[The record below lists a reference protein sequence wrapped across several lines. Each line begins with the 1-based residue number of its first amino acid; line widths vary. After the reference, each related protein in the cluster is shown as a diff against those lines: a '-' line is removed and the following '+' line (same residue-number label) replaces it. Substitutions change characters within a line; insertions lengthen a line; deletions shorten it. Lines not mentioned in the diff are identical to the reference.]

1 MHNTALPLQ
10 LTCIMSKFTP
20 IKLFFTIFILLLSL
34 FYLESCRLFRGH
46 KTDKESAFKSK
57 RKVRKSFSMVYDSL
71 TTPEAAPPEKKFWG
85 EQKMSWADSVFKS
98 LSDDEKIGQ
107 LFMVAAYS
115 NRDKK
120 HIAEVDSLIINHK
133 IGGLI
138 FFQGGPARQASQ
150 TNHYQAIAK
159 TPLFMAIDGE
169 WGLNMRL
176 DSTIGYPKQMTLGA
190 IQDNN
195 LIYHMGVNIANECK
209 RVGLHIN
216 FAPDADI
223 NSNGLNPVI
232 GYRAFSESK
241 TDVTLKSIMYM
252 KGMQDNQIMACGKHF
267 PGHGDTDVD
276 SHADMPV
283 IHHSY
288 ERLDSLELYPFRALI
303 NKGLKSMMVAHIEIP
318 SLDTNKHV
326 SASISKNVIKDLLQD
341 SMQFHGLVFT
351 DALNMRGVA
360 KYYKSGELEVKA
372 LKAGNDILLFSE
384 NIPVAITAIKEALKS
399 GELLMKDIDNS
410 CKKILMAKEWAGL
423 NEMHPVKLE
432 NIVADITNPTLEA
445 FNHKL
450 YDAAFTVL
458 QNKEN
463 IMPLKRLDT
472 LQIATLCI
480 GEKDSGPFQKTVQ
493 LYSKADHF
501 NLKTPLQKTIADS
514 VISALKMYNLVL
526 ISLENVT
533 KKSDKN
539 FGITPET
546 IALINTIKECSKV
559 IINLPGNP
567 YALLK
572 FDGIEHMDGIVLTYE
587 RNAYTLQKGA
597 ELIFG
602 GINSPG
608 KLPVSIIGKYQA
620 GDGIEL
626 GNPIRMSYVTP
637 EDIGINSGYLQKAD
651 SIAMQAIAEH
661 ATPGCQILAAKNGK
675 VFYHKAFGNY
685 SYDSIVPVD
694 INTIYDI
701 ASVTKISATLFA
713 AMQLYDL
720 KKYNPEQPLKDVLP
734 ATENTTKGDLII
746 KDILTHQ
753 AGLKPFIPFYEKT
766 VKDGKPDSKIYSK
779 TKVKQ
784 FTIQVADSLYMKRA
798 YRDTLYKQIMLSP
811 VKSPAKYVY
820 SDLGFYLTKMMC
832 EELSGRSIDEYITPL
847 YRKLGAQTTGYL
859 PLAKFP
865 KKRIAPTEN
874 DITFRKQLIQGY
886 VHDPG
891 AAMLGGVAGHA
902 GIFSN
907 ANDLAKIMQL
917 YLNKGNYGGEQY
929 ISSATLA
936 YFSSCIACA
945 DGNRRGLGFDKPEP
959 DKSKEGPT
967 CDSASLS
974 SFGHTGFTGTYA
986 WADPENGLVY
996 IFLSN
1001 RVHPDAENKKLSKF
1015 NTRTNIHQV
1024 FYDVLKLSDHK

>member
-1 MHNTALPLQ
+1 MLLPLI
-10 LTCIMSKFTP
+10 C
-20 IKLFFTIFILLLSL
+20 
-34 FYLESCRLFRGH
+34 LESCRIFSGK
-46 KTDKESAFKSK
+46 KTEKKGTVKS
-57 RKVRKSFSMVYDSL
+57 RKHARKSFNLSYDSL
-71 TTPEAAPPEKKFWG
+71 TTPEAAPPEKQFWG
-85 EQKMSWADSVFKS
+85 QARMSWADSVFSS
-98 LSDDEKIGQ
+98 LTDDEKIGQ

-120 HIAEVDSLIINHK
+120 HIAEVDSLILKYK

-138 FFQGGPARQASQ
+138 FFQGGPGRQASQ
-150 TNHYQAIAK
+150 TNHYQSLAK

-195 LIYHMGVNIANECK
+195 LIYKMGVNIANECK
-209 RVGLHIN
+209 RVGLQIN

-241 TDVTLKSIMYM
+241 TEVTTKSIMYM

-276 SHADMPV
+276 SHADMPK
-283 IHHSY
+283 INHSY

-303 NKGLKSMMVAHIEIP
+303 NKGIKSMMVAHIEIP

-326 SASISKNVIKDLLQD
+326 SASISANVIKGLLQD

-351 DALNMRGVA
+351 DALNMKGVA

-384 NIPVAITAIKEALKS
+384 NIPVAIEAIKEAVQRGDLNMS
-399 GELLMKDIDNS
+399 DIEKS

-423 NEMHPVKLE
+423 NKLKQVKIE
-432 NIVADITNPTLEA
+432 NIVSDIHNPTLEA

-450 YDAAFTVL
+450 FDAAFTVL

-463 IMPLKRLDT
+463 ILPIKRLDT
-472 LQIATLCI
+472 MQIATLCI
-480 GEKDSGPFQKTVQ
+480 GEKDLGPFQNTVE
-493 LYSKADHF
+493 LYTKASHF
-501 NLKTPLQKTIADS
+501 NLKNFNQK
-514 VISALKMYNLVL
+514 SAVDTLIETLKMYNLVL

-539 FGITPET
+539 FGISPET
-546 IALINTIKECSKV
+546 IALINNIKLCSKV
-559 IINLPGNP
+559 VINLPGNP
-567 YALLK
+567 YSLLK
-572 FDGIEHMDGIVLTYE
+572 FDSIETIDGIVLTYE
-587 RNAYTLQKGA
+587 RNAYTLQKAA
-597 ELIFG
+597 ELMFG
-602 GINSPG
+602 GIDSPG
-608 KLPVSIIGKYQA
+608 RLPVSIVGKYKA
-620 GDGIEL
+620 GDGINL
-626 GNPIRMSYVTP
+626 GTPIRMSYVSA
-637 EDIGINSGYLQKAD
+637 EDIGMSSVFLQKVD
-651 SIAMQAIAEH
+651 SIAAQAIAEH
-661 ATPGCQILAAKNGK
+661 ATPGCQILAAKNGQ

-685 SYDSIVPVD
+685 TYDMIKPVD
-694 INTIYDI
+694 LNTIYDI
-701 ASVTKISATLFA
+701 ASISKISATLFA

-720 KKYNPEQPLKDVLP
+720 RKYSPEQPLSDILP
-734 ATENTTKGDLII
+734 IAKNTNKGNLII
-746 KDILTHQ
+746 KDILLHQ
-753 AGLKPFIPFYEKT
+753 AGLKPFIPFYEKNI
-766 VKDGKPDSKIYSK
+766 KDGQLDPKIYNKIK
-779 TKVKQ
+779 TITY
-784 FTIQVADSLYMKRA
+784 TIRVADSIYMKPV
-798 YRDTLYKQIMLSP
+798 YRDTIYKNILLSP
-811 VKSPAKYVY
+811 IKSPAKYVY
-820 SDLGFYLTKMMC
+820 SDLSFYLMKMMC
-832 EELSGRSIDEYITPL
+832 EELSGRSIEAYMSPI
-847 YRKLGAQTTGYL
+847 YRKLGANTMGYL
-859 PLAKFP
+859 PLERFSKD
-865 KKRIAPTEN
+865 RIAPTEN
-874 DITFRKQLIQGY
+874 DVLFRKQLIQGY

-917 YLNKGNYGGEQY
+917 YMNKGNYGQEQY
-929 ISSATLA
+929 VSSSTIN
-936 YFSSCIACA
+936 YFSSCVACA
-945 DGNRRGLGFDKPEP
+945 DGNRRGLGFDKPET
-959 DKSKEGPT
+959 DKTKEGPT
-967 CDSASLS
+967 CAGASLS

-1001 RVHPDAENKKLSKF
+1001 RVNPHAENKKLSKL
-1015 NTRTNIHQV
+1015 NVRTNIHQV
-1024 FYDVLKLSDHK
+1024 FYDAIKLGLKK

>member
-1 MHNTALPLQ
+1 MMLRN
-10 LTCIMSKFTP
+10 KN
-20 IKLFFTIFILLLSL
+20 IKLLSVTVLILLAL
-34 FYLESCRLFRGH
+34 FHLESCRIFSGKKSH
-46 KTDKESAFKSK
+46 KENTGKSK
-57 RKVRKSFSMVYDSL
+57 RVRKSFNLAYDSL
-71 TTPEAAPPEKKFWG
+71 TTPDAAPPEKKFWG
-85 EQKMSWADSVFKS
+85 EGKMSWSDSVFKS
-98 LSDDEKIGQ
+98 MNDDEKIGQ

-120 HIAEVDSLIINHK
+120 HISEIDSLIIKHK

-138 FFQGGPARQASQ
+138 FFQGGPARQAAQS
-150 TNHYQAIAK
+150 NHYQLLSK

-176 DSTIGYPKQMTLGA
+176 DSTIAYPKQMTLGA
-190 IQDNN
+190 IQDNK
-195 LIYHMGVNIANECK
+195 LIYQMGVNIANECK
-209 RVGLHIN
+209 RVGLQIN

-241 TDVTLKSIMYM
+241 TEVTQKSIMYM

-276 SHADMPV
+276 SHADMPK
-283 IHHSY
+283 INHSY

-303 NKGLKSMMVAHIEIP
+303 NKGIKSMMVAHIEIP

-326 SASISKNVIKDLLQD
+326 SASISKNVIKGLLQD

-351 DALNMRGVA
+351 DALNMKGVA

-384 NIPVAITAIKEALKS
+384 NIPLAIVAIKEAINN
-399 GELLMKDIDNS
+399 GELLMKDIENS

-423 NEMHPVKLE
+423 DTLNMVNLAH
-432 NIVADITNPTLEA
+432 IVSDINNPTLEA

-450 YDAAFTVL
+450 FDAAFTVL

-463 IMPLKRLDT
+463 ILPLKRLDT

-480 GEKDSGPFQKTVQ
+480 GEKEMGAFQNTVN
-493 LYSKADHF
+493 LYAQADHF
-501 NLKTPLQKTIADS
+501 NLKNPAQK
-514 VISALKMYNLVL
+514 SAVDTLMESLKMYNLVL

-546 IALINTIKECSKV
+546 IALINNIKSCSKV

-572 FDGIEHMDGIVLTYE
+572 FDGIELIDGIVLTYE

-602 GINSPG
+602 GINSFG
-608 KLPVSIIGKYQA
+608 RLPVSILGKYKA
-620 GDGIEL
+620 GDGITL
-626 GNPIRMSYVTP
+626 GNPIRMRYVSP
-637 EDIGINSGYLQKAD
+637 EDIGLNSNILQKAD
-651 SIAMQAIAEH
+651 SIALQAIADH
-661 ATPGCQILAAKNGK
+661 ATPGCQIFAAKNGQ

-685 SYDSIVPVD
+685 TYEKSEPVG

-701 ASVTKISATLFA
+701 ASITKISATLFA

-720 KKYNPEQPLKDVLP
+720 KKYNPAQALKDVLP
-734 ATENTTKGDLII
+734 ASINTNKGDLII
-746 KDILTHQ
+746 KDILLHQ
-753 AGLKPFIPFYEKT
+753 AGLKPFIPFYEST
-766 VKDGKPDSKIYSK
+766 LEHGKLNAKIYNN
-779 TKVKQ
+779 TKSSGYS
-784 FTIQVADSLYMKRA
+784 IPVADSIFMVKTYT
-798 YRDTLYKQIMLSP
+798 DTIYNKIMQSS
-811 VKSPAKYVY
+811 VKGAAKYVY
-820 SDLGFYLTKMMC
+820 SDLSFYLTKMFC
-832 EELSGRSIDEYITPL
+832 EHLSGRSIDQYMGPI
-847 YRKLGAQTTGYL
+847 YRKIGAHNMGYL
-859 PLAKFP
+859 PLSRFP
-865 KKRIAPTEN
+865 KNSIAPTEN
-874 DITFRKQLIQGY
+874 DKLFRNQIVQGY

-902 GIFSN
+902 GVFST
-907 ANDLAKIMQL
+907 ANDLAKIMSL

-929 ISSATLA
+929 ISSNTIS
-936 YFSSCIACA
+936 YFTSCIACA

-959 DKSKEGPT
+959 NKTKEGPT
-967 CDSASLS
+967 CASASLS

-986 WADPENGLVY
+986 WADPENGLIY

-1001 RVHPDAENKKLSKF
+1001 RVYPDAENKKLAKL

-1024 FYDVLKLSDHK
+1024 FYDALKVSKK

>member
-1 MHNTALPLQ
+1 MHKKDLYIKFILAICIILLPL
-10 LTCIMSKFTP
+10 
-20 IKLFFTIFILLLSL
+20 FF
-34 FYLESCRLFRGH
+34 LESCKIFGGK
-46 KTDKESAFKSK
+46 KTEKKDPLKG
-57 RKVRKSFSMVYDSL
+57 RKHVRKSFSLSYDSL
-71 TTPEAAPPEKKFWG
+71 TTPDAAPPEKKFWG
-85 EQKMSWADSVFKS
+85 EVKMSWADSVFNS
-98 LSDDEKIGQ
+98 LTEDEKIGQ

-120 HIAEVDSLIINHK
+120 HIAEVDSLIVKHK

-138 FFQGGPARQASQ
+138 FFQGGPARQAIQ
-150 TNHYQAIAK
+150 TNHYQSMAK

-176 DSTIGYPKQMTLGA
+176 DSTIAYPKQMTLGA

-195 LIYHMGVNIANECK
+195 LIYKMGVNIANECK

-241 TDVTLKSIMYM
+241 TDVTMKSIMYM
-252 KGMQDNQIMACGKHF
+252 KGMQDHQIMACGKHF

-276 SHADMPV
+276 SHADMPK
-283 IHHSY
+283 INHSY

-303 NKGLKSMMVAHIEIP
+303 NKGIKSMMVAHIEIP

-326 SASISKNVIKDLLQD
+326 SASISSNVIKGLLQD

-351 DALNMRGVA
+351 DALNMKGVA

-384 NIPVAITAIKEALKS
+384 NIPVAINAIKEAIKS
-399 GELLMKDIDNS
+399 GELSMSDIEKS

-423 NEMHPVKLE
+423 DTLKPIKLE
-432 NIVADITNPTLEA
+432 NIVSDINNPTLEA

-463 IMPLKRLDT
+463 ILPINRLDT

-480 GEKDSGPFQKTVQ
+480 GEKDLGAFQNTVQ
-493 LYSKADHF
+493 LYAKADHF
-501 NLKTPLQKTIADS
+501 NIKNPAQKSAVDTLIAS
-514 VISALKMYNLVL
+514 LKMYNLVL

-539 FGITPET
+539 FGISPET
-546 IALINTIKECSKV
+546 ISLINTIKNCSKV
-559 IINLPGNP
+559 VINLPGNP
-567 YALLK
+567 YALLN
-572 FDGIEHMDGIVLTYE
+572 FDGIEFIDGIVLSYE
-587 RNAYTLQKGA
+587 RNSYTLQKAA
-597 ELIFG
+597 ELMFG
-602 GINSPG
+602 GIDSPG
-608 KLPVSIIGKYQA
+608 RLPVSIIGKYKA
-620 GDGIEL
+620 GTGINL
-626 GNPIRMSYVTP
+626 GPPIRMSYVSA
-637 EDIGINSGYLQKAD
+637 EDIGLNSRILQKVD
-651 SIAMQAIAEH
+651 SIALRAIEEH
-661 ATPGCQILAAKNGK
+661 ATPGCQILAAKNGQ

-685 SYDSIVPVD
+685 TYDKTEAVD

-701 ASVTKISATLFA
+701 ASITKISATLFA

-720 KKYNPEQPLKDVLP
+720 RKYNPEQTLKDVLP
-734 ATENTTKGDLII
+734 ITEHCNKGNLII
-746 KDILTHQ
+746 KDILLHQ

-766 VKDGKPDSKIYSK
+766 IKEGKLDSKIFNK
-779 TKVKQ
+779 TK
-784 FTIQVADSLYMKRA
+784 TSGYSITVADSLYMKQS
-798 YRDTLYKQIMLSP
+798 YLDTIYKTVLQSAI
-811 VKSPAKYVY
+811 KSDAKYVY
-820 SDLGFYLTKMMC
+820 SDLSFYLIKMMC
-832 EELSGRSIDEYITPL
+832 EELSGRSIDAYMWPV
-847 YRKLGAQTTGYL
+847 YRKLGAHSMGYL
-859 PLAKFP
+859 PLERFP

-874 DITFRKQLIQGY
+874 DLTFRNQMLRGY

-902 GIFSN
+902 GVFST
-907 ANDLAKIMQL
+907 ANDLAKVMQL
-917 YLNKGNYGGEQY
+917 YLNKGNYGHEQL
-929 ISSATLA
+929 ISSATVN
-936 YFSSCIACA
+936 YFSSCVACA

-959 DKSKEGPT
+959 DKSKDSPT
-967 CDSASLS
+967 CESASLN

-1001 RVHPDAENKKLSKF
+1001 RVHPDAENKKLSKL
-1015 NTRTNIHQV
+1015 NVRTNIHQV
-1024 FYDVLKLSDHK
+1024 FYDAIKMSNIK

>member
-1 MHNTALPLQ
+1 MNKKNKSIKTILAVCLLLLPL
-10 LTCIMSKFTP
+10 LC
-20 IKLFFTIFILLLSL
+20 
-34 FYLESCRLFRGH
+34 LESCRIFGGK
-46 KTDKESAFKSK
+46 KTEKKDTIKS
-57 RKVRKSFSMVYDSL
+57 RKHVRKSFSLSYDSL
-71 TTPEAAPPEKKFWG
+71 TTPDAAPSEKKFWG
-85 EQKMSWADSVFKS
+85 QGKMSWADSVFNS
-98 LSDDEKIGQ
+98 LTEDEKIGQ

-120 HIAEVDSLIINHK
+120 HMAEVDTLIIKHK

-150 TNHYQAIAK
+150 TNHYQYIAK

-176 DSTIGYPKQMTLGA
+176 DSTIAYPKQMTLGA

-195 LIYHMGVNIANECK
+195 LIYKMGVNIANECK

-241 TDVTLKSIMYM
+241 TDVTMKSIMYM

-276 SHADMPV
+276 SHADMPK
-283 IHHSY
+283 INHSF

-303 NKGLKSMMVAHIEIP
+303 NKGIKSMMVAHIEIP

-326 SASISKNVIKDLLQD
+326 SASISSNVIKGLLQD

-351 DALNMRGVA
+351 DALNMKGVA
-360 KYYKSGELEVKA
+360 KYYKSGDLEVKA

-384 NIPVAITAIKEALKS
+384 NIPVAINAIKEAVKN
-399 GELLMKDIDNS
+399 GELNMGDIEKS

-423 NEMHPVKLE
+423 DTIKPVKLE
-432 NIVADITNPTLEA
+432 HIVNDINNPSLEA

-463 IMPLKRLDT
+463 ILPIQRLDT
-472 LQIATLCI
+472 LQIATLCL
-480 GEKDSGPFQKTVQ
+480 GEKDLGAFQNTVQ
-493 LYSKADHF
+493 LYAKADHF
-501 NLKTPLQKTIADS
+501 NLKNVSQKSAVDTLIAS
-514 VISALKMYNLVL
+514 LKMYNLVL

-546 IALINTIKECSKV
+546 IALINAIKTCSKV
-559 IINLPGNP
+559 VINLPGNP
-567 YALLK
+567 YALLN
-572 FDGIEHMDGIVLTYE
+572 FDGIENIDGIVITYE
-587 RNAYTLQKGA
+587 RNAYTLQKAA
-597 ELIFG
+597 ELMFG
-602 GINSPG
+602 GIDSPG
-608 KLPVSIIGKYQA
+608 RLPVSIIGKYKA
-620 GDGIEL
+620 GQGSNL
-626 GNPIRMSYVTP
+626 GKPIRMSYVSA
-637 EDIGINSGYLQKAD
+637 EDIGLNSIFLQKVD
-651 SIAMQAIAEH
+651 SMAAQAIAEH
-661 ATPGCQILAAKNGK
+661 ATPGCQILAAKNGQ

-685 SYDSIVPVD
+685 TYEKNEPVD
-694 INTIYDI
+694 LNTIYDI

-720 KKYNPEQPLKDVLP
+720 RKYNPEQALKDVLP
-734 ATENTTKGDLII
+734 VTENTNKGGLII
-746 KDILTHQ
+746 KDILLHQ

-766 VKDGKPDSKIYSK
+766 IKDGQLDSKIFNRTKTAAYS
-779 TKVKQ
+779 
-784 FTIQVADSLYMKRA
+784 IQVADSMFMKQA
-798 YRDTLYKQIMLSP
+798 YTDTIYKNIWQSTIKSSP
-811 VKSPAKYVY
+811 KYVY
-820 SDLGFYLTKMMC
+820 SDLSFYLVKMMC
-832 EELSGRSIDEYITPL
+832 EELSGRSIDAYMWPV
-847 YRKLGAQTTGYL
+847 YRKLGAHSMGYL
-859 PLAKFP
+859 PLERFS

-874 DITFRKQLIQGY
+874 DITFRHQLIRGY

-902 GIFSN
+902 GVFSS
-907 ANDLAKIMQL
+907 ANDLAKVMQL
-917 YLNKGNYGGEQY
+917 YLNKGNYGNEQF
-929 ISSATLA
+929 ISSATLN
-936 YFSSCIACA
+936 YFSSCVACTE
-945 DGNRRGLGFDKPEP
+945 GNRRGLGFDKPEP
-959 DKSKEGPT
+959 DKSKESPT
-967 CDSASLS
+967 CESASLT

-986 WADPENGLVY
+986 WADPDNGLVY

-1001 RVHPDAENKKLSKF
+1001 RVHPEAENKKLSKL
-1015 NTRTNIHQV
+1015 NVRTNIHQV
-1024 FYDVLKLSDHK
+1024 FYDALKMSIAK

>member
-1 MHNTALPLQ
+1 MRYSIKN
-10 LTCIMSKFTP
+10 
-20 IKLFFTIFILLLSL
+20 IKLLFIVSLLLSSF
-34 FYLESCRLFRGH
+34 FYLESCKVFRGNKH
-46 KTDKESAFKSK
+46 KNEDAFKSR
-57 RKVRKSFSMVYDSL
+57 RKVRKSFSLTYDSL
-71 TTPEAAPPEKKFWG
+71 TTPDAAPPEKKFWG
-85 EQKMSWADSVFKS
+85 EVKMSWADSVFAT
-98 LSDDEKIGQ
+98 LSEDEKIGQ

-120 HIAEVDSLIINHK
+120 HIAEIDSLIIKNK

-138 FFQGGPARQASQ
+138 FFQGGPARQAIQ
-150 TNHYQAIAK
+150 TNHYQSIAK

-176 DSTIGYPKQMTLGA
+176 DSTIAYPKQMTLGA
-190 IQDNN
+190 IQDNH
-195 LIYHMGVNIANECK
+195 LIYEMGVNIAKECK

-241 TDVTLKSIMYM
+241 VDVTMKSIMYM

-276 SHADMPV
+276 SHADMPK
-283 IHHSY
+283 INHSY

-318 SLDTNKHV
+318 SLDTNKNV
-326 SASISKNVIKDLLQD
+326 SASISSNVIKGLLQD

-351 DALNMRGVA
+351 DALNMKGVA

-384 NIPVAITAIKEALKS
+384 NIPVAIAAIKEALKT
-399 GELLMKDIDNS
+399 GELSINDIDKS

-423 NEMHPVKLE
+423 DTLKPVK
-432 NIVADITNPTLEA
+432 ITNLVNEINNPKLEA
-445 FNHKL
+445 FNHQL
-450 YDAAFTVL
+450 YDAAFTLL

-463 IMPLKRLDT
+463 ILPLKKLDT

-480 GEKDSGPFQKTVQ
+480 GEKDMGPFQKTVQ
-493 LYSKADHF
+493 LYTNASHF
-501 NLKTPLQKTIADS
+501 NLKNPAQKSTVDS
-514 VISALKMYNLVL
+514 LIESLKMFNIVLV
-526 ISLENVT
+526 SLENIT
-533 KKSDKN
+533 KKADKN

-546 IALINTIKECSKV
+546 IALINKIKECSKV

-567 YALLK
+567 YSLLK
-572 FDGIEHMDGIVLTYE
+572 FDKIENIDGIVLTYE
-587 RNAYTLQKGA
+587 RNAYTLQKAA

-602 GINSPG
+602 GIDSPG
-608 KLPVSIIGKYQA
+608 RLPVSVIGKYKA
-620 GDGIEL
+620 GDGMNL
-626 GNPIRMSYVTP
+626 GTPIRMSYVTP
-637 EDIGINSGYLQKAD
+637 EDIGINIAILQKVD
-651 SIAMQAIAEH
+651 SIANAAISEK
-661 ATPGCQILAAKNGK
+661 ATPGCQILAAKDGK
-675 VFYHKAFGNY
+675 VFYHKAFGKY
-685 SYDSIVPVD
+685 SYDVSESVE

-720 KKYNPEQPLKDVLP
+720 RKYNPEQTLKDVLP
-734 ATENTTKGDLII
+734 ASINTNKADLVI

-766 VKDGKPDSKIYSK
+766 IFDGKLSPKIYSKVKSKIYS
-779 TKVKQ
+779 
-784 FTIQVADSLYMKRA
+784 IQIADSLFIDASYTDSIYAQVWHSTIK
-798 YRDTLYKQIMLSP
+798 
-811 VKSPAKYVY
+811 PAGKYVY
-820 SDLGFYLTKMMC
+820 SDLSFYLTKMMC
-832 EELSGRSIDEYITPL
+832 EHLSGRSIDQYLWPV
-847 YRKLGAQTTGYL
+847 YRKLGAHTMGYL
-859 PLAKFP
+859 PLERFP
-865 KKRIAPTEN
+865 KKIIAPTEN
-874 DITFRKQLIQGY
+874 DKTFRKQIIQGY

-917 YLNKGNYGGEQY
+917 YLNKGNYGGEQF
-929 ISSATLA
+929 ITQSTLN
-936 YFSSCIACA
+936 YFTSCIACPE
-945 DGNRRGLGFDKPEP
+945 GNRRGLGFDKPEP

-967 CDSASLS
+967 CESASLK

-1001 RVHPDAENKKLSKF
+1001 RVNPDAENKKLSKL

-1024 FYDVLKLSDHK
+1024 FYDAIKTSIHK

>member
-1 MHNTALPLQ
+1 MRIKHKNIKLIFSAWLLLLPLF
-10 LTCIMSKFTP
+10 C
-20 IKLFFTIFILLLSL
+20 
-34 FYLESCRLFRGH
+34 LESCRIFRE
-46 KTDKESAFKSK
+46 KKNKKEGKVKST
-57 RKVRKSFSMVYDSL
+57 RKVRKSFSMTYDSL
-71 TTPEAAPPEKKFWG
+71 TTPEAAPPEKQFWG
-85 EQKMSWADSVFKS
+85 KSKMSWADSVFNS
-98 LSDDEKIGQ
+98 MSEDEKIGQ

-120 HIAEVDSLIINHK
+120 HIAEVDTLIVKHK

-138 FFQGGPARQASQ
+138 FFQGGPVRQAQQ
-150 TNHYQAIAK
+150 TNHYQSLAK

-190 IQDNN
+190 IQDND
-195 LIYHMGVNIANECK
+195 LIYKMGVNIANECK
-209 RVGLHIN
+209 KVGLHIN

-241 TDVTLKSIMYM
+241 TEVTMKSIMYM
-252 KGMQDNQIMACGKHF
+252 KGMQDHQIMACGKHF

-276 SHADMPV
+276 SHADMPK
-283 IHHSY
+283 INHSY

-303 NKGLKSMMVAHIEIP
+303 NKGVKSMMVAHIEIP

-326 SASISKNVIKDLLQD
+326 SASISPNVIKGLLQD

-351 DALNMRGVA
+351 DALNMKGVA

-384 NIPVAITAIKEALKS
+384 NIPVAISAIKEAVLR
-399 GELLMKDIDNS
+399 GELTMSDIDKS

-423 NEMHPVKLE
+423 SEMKPVQLE
-432 NIVADITNPTLEA
+432 NIANDINNPTLEA

-450 YDAAFTVL
+450 FDAAFTLL

-463 IMPLKRLDT
+463 ILPIKRLDT

-480 GEKDSGPFQKTVQ
+480 GEKDLGPFQNTVQ
-493 LYSKADHF
+493 LYTKANHF
-501 NLKTPLQKTIADS
+501 NIKNLSRKAAVDTLIES
-514 VISALKMYNLVL
+514 LKMYNLVL
-526 ISLENVT
+526 VSLENVT

-546 IALINTIKECSKV
+546 IELINSIKMCSKV

-572 FDGIEHMDGIVLTYE
+572 FDGIESIDGIVLSYE
-587 RNAYTLQKGA
+587 RNAYTLQKAA
-597 ELIFG
+597 ELMFG
-602 GINSPG
+602 GIDSPG
-608 KLPVSIIGKYQA
+608 RLPVSIIGKYKA
-620 GDGIEL
+620 GDGISL
-626 GNPIRMSYVTP
+626 GKPIRMSYVSA
-637 EDIGINSGYLQKAD
+637 EDIGMSSTFLQKVD

-661 ATPGCQILAAKNGK
+661 ATPGCQILAAKNGQ

-685 SYDSIVPVD
+685 TYEKKEPVTL
-694 INTIYDI
+694 NTIYDI

-713 AMQLYDL
+713 AMQLFDL
-720 KKYNPEQPLKDVLP
+720 RKYNPEQALKDVLP
-734 ATENTTKGDLII
+734 ITENTNKGSLII
-746 KDILTHQ
+746 KDILLHQ

-766 VKDGKPDSKIYSK
+766 IKDGKPDVNIYSK
-779 TKVKQ
+779 VKSAAY
-784 FTIQVADSLYMKRA
+784 TIPVADSMFMKQV
-798 YRDTLYKQIMLSP
+798 YRDTIYKNILRSP
-811 VKSPAKYVY
+811 VKSSAKYVY
-820 SDLGFYLTKMMC
+820 SDLSFYLLKMMC
-832 EELSGRSIDEYITPL
+832 EELSGRSIDTYMKPI
-847 YRKLGAQTTGYL
+847 YRKLGAQQMGYL
-859 PLAKFP
+859 PLERFSQKM
-865 KKRIAPTEN
+865 IAPTEN
-874 DITFRKQLIQGY
+874 DMLFRNQLIQGF

-902 GIFSN
+902 GVFSN
-907 ANDLAKIMQL
+907 SNDLAKIMQL
-917 YLNKGNYGGEQY
+917 YLNKGNYGDEQY
-929 ISSATLA
+929 ITSATLN
-936 YFSSCIACA
+936 YFSSCVACNE
-945 DGNRRGLGFDKPEP
+945 GNRRGLGFDKPEA
-959 DKSKEGPT
+959 DATKEGPT
-967 CDSASLS
+967 CAGASLS

-1001 RVHPDAENKKLSKF
+1001 RVNPDAENKKLSKL
-1015 NTRTNIHQV
+1015 NIRTQIHQV
-1024 FYDVLKLSDHK
+1024 FYDAIKLNNSK

>member
-1 MHNTALPLQ
+1 MNKKNKSITKILAVCLLLLPL
-10 LTCIMSKFTP
+10 I
-20 IKLFFTIFILLLSL
+20 
-34 FYLESCRLFRGH
+34 YLESCRIFSGK
-46 KTDKESAFKSK
+46 KTEKKDIVKS
-57 RKVRKSFSMVYDSL
+57 RKHVRKSFSLSYDSL
-71 TTPEAAPPEKKFWG
+71 TTPDAAPSEKKFWG
-85 EQKMSWADSVFKS
+85 QVKMSWADSVFNT
-98 LSDDEKIGQ
+98 LSEDEKIGQ

-120 HIAEVDSLIINHK
+120 HIAEVDTLIIKHK

-150 TNHYQAIAK
+150 TNHYQSIAK

-195 LIYHMGVNIANECK
+195 LIYKMGVNIANECK

-241 TDVTLKSIMYM
+241 TDVTMKSIMYM

-276 SHADMPV
+276 SHADMPK
-283 IHHSY
+283 INHSF

-303 NKGLKSMMVAHIEIP
+303 NKGIKSMMVAHIEIP

-326 SASISKNVIKDLLQD
+326 SASISSNVIKGLLQD

-351 DALNMRGVA
+351 DALNMKGVA

-384 NIPVAITAIKEALKS
+384 NIPVAISAIKEAVKN
-399 GELLMKDIDNS
+399 GELNMADIEKS

-423 NEMHPVKLE
+423 DTIKPVKLE
-432 NIVADITNPTLEA
+432 HIVNDINNPSLEA

-463 IMPLKRLDT
+463 ILPIQRLDT
-472 LQIATLCI
+472 LQIATLCL
-480 GEKDSGPFQKTVQ
+480 GEKELGAFQNTVQ
-493 LYSKADHF
+493 LYAKADHF
-501 NLKTPLQKTIADS
+501 NLKNVSQKSAVDTLIAS
-514 VISALKMYNLVL
+514 LKMYNLVL
-526 ISLENVT
+526 VSLENVT

-546 IALINTIKECSKV
+546 IALINAIKTCSKV
-559 IINLPGNP
+559 VINLPGNP
-567 YALLK
+567 YALLN
-572 FDGIEHMDGIVLTYE
+572 FDGIETIDGIVLTYE
-587 RNAYTLQKGA
+587 RNAYTLQKAA
-597 ELIFG
+597 ELMFG
-602 GINSPG
+602 GIDSPG
-608 KLPVSIIGKYQA
+608 RLPVSIIGKYKA
-620 GDGIEL
+620 GEGLNL
-626 GNPIRMSYVTP
+626 GKPIRMSYVSA
-637 EDIGINSGYLQKAD
+637 EDIGLNSVFLQKVD
-651 SIAMQAIAEH
+651 SIAAQAIAEH
-661 ATPGCQILAAKNGK
+661 ATPGCQILAAKNGQ

-685 SYDSIVPVD
+685 TYEKNEPVD
-694 INTIYDI
+694 LNTIYDI

-720 KKYNPEQPLKDVLP
+720 RKYNPEQALKDVLP
-734 ATENTTKGDLII
+734 ITENTNKGSLII
-746 KDILTHQ
+746 KDILLHQ

-766 VKDGKPDSKIYSK
+766 IKDGQLDSKIFNRTKTAAYS
-779 TKVKQ
+779 
-784 FTIQVADSLYMKRA
+784 IQVADSMFMKQA
-798 YRDTLYKQIMLSP
+798 YTDTIYKNIWQSTIKSSP
-811 VKSPAKYVY
+811 KYVY
-820 SDLGFYLTKMMC
+820 SDLSFYLVKMMC
-832 EELSGRSIDEYITPL
+832 EELSGRSIDAYMWPV
-847 YRKLGAQTTGYL
+847 YRKLGAHSMGYL
-859 PLAKFP
+859 PLERFSI
-865 KKRIAPTEN
+865 KRIAPTEN
-874 DITFRKQLIQGY
+874 DITFRHQLIRGY

-902 GIFSN
+902 GVFSS
-907 ANDLAKIMQL
+907 ANDLAKVMQL
-917 YLNKGNYGGEQY
+917 YLNKGNYGNEQF
-929 ISSATLA
+929 ISSATLN
-936 YFSSCIACA
+936 YFSSCVACTE
-945 DGNRRGLGFDKPEP
+945 GNRRGLGFDKPEP
-959 DKSKEGPT
+959 DKSKESPT
-967 CDSASLS
+967 CESASLT

-986 WADPENGLVY
+986 WADPDNGLVY

-1001 RVHPDAENKKLSKF
+1001 RVHPEAENKKLSKL
-1015 NTRTNIHQV
+1015 NVRTNIHQV
-1024 FYDVLKLSDHK
+1024 FYDALKMSIAK

>member
-1 MHNTALPLQ
+1 MIPFTKKYQIIVVVVAL
-10 LTCIMSKFTP
+10 
-20 IKLFFTIFILLLSL
+20 IFSL
-34 FYLESCRLFRGH
+34 FYLESCRIFRG
-46 KTDKESAFKSK
+46 KKQDEKEFTSK
-57 RKVRKSFSMVYDSL
+57 RKVRKSFSIAYDSL

-85 EQKMSWADSVFKS
+85 DAKMSWADSVFKS

-120 HIAEVDSLIINHK
+120 HISEVDSLILNNK

-138 FFQGGPARQASQ
+138 FFQGGPARQAIQ
-150 TNHYQAIAK
+150 TNHYQSLAK

-176 DSTIGYPKQMTLGA
+176 DSTIAYPKQMTLGA

-195 LIYHMGVNIANECK
+195 LIYQMGVNIANECK

-241 TDVTLKSIMYM
+241 TDVTMKSIMYM
-252 KGMQDNQIMACGKHF
+252 KGMQDHQIMACGKHF

-276 SHADMPV
+276 SHADMPK
-283 IHHSY
+283 INHSY
-288 ERLDSLELYPFRALI
+288 ERLDSMELYPFRALI

-326 SASISKNVIKDLLQD
+326 SASISSNVIKGLLQD

-351 DALNMRGVA
+351 DALNMKGVA

-372 LKAGNDILLFSE
+372 LQAGNDILLFSE
-384 NIPVAITAIKEALKS
+384 NIPVAITAIKEAIKNEVLS
-399 GELLMKDIDNS
+399 MKDIEKS
-410 CKKILMAKEWAGL
+410 CKKILMAKAWAGL
-423 NEMHPVKLE
+423 DKLKPIAIE
-432 NIVADITNPTLEA
+432 KIASDINNPSLEA
-445 FNHKL
+445 FNHQL
-450 YDAAFTVL
+450 YDAAITLL
-458 QNKEN
+458 QNKN
-463 IMPLKRLDT
+463 DIVPLKSLDT

-480 GEKDSGPFQKTVQ
+480 GEKELSSFQKTVS
-493 LYSKADHF
+493 LYAKADHF
-501 NLKTPLQKTIADS
+501 NIKNPSSKTAVDTIIES
-514 VISALKMYNLVL
+514 LKMYNMVLV
-526 ISLENVT
+526 SLENVT

-546 IALINTIKECSKV
+546 IALINTIQSCSKV
-559 IINLPGNP
+559 VVNLPGNP
-567 YALLK
+567 YSLMK
-572 FDGIEHMDGIVLTYE
+572 FDSIKNIDGIVITYE

-608 KLPVSIIGKYQA
+608 KLPVSIVGKYKAGEGLSIGK
-620 GDGIEL
+620 
-626 GNPIRMSYVTP
+626 PIRMSYVSP
-637 EDIGINSGYLQKAD
+637 EDIGINSNYLLKAD
-651 SIAMQAIAEH
+651 SIALAAIAEK

-685 SYDSIVPVD
+685 TYESSEMVD

-720 KKYNPEQPLKDVLP
+720 RKYNPEQALKDVLP
-734 ATENTTKGDLII
+734 ISQNNNKGDLII
-746 KDILTHQ
+746 KDILLHQ

-766 VKDGKPDSKIYSK
+766 VKEGKLDPKIYSK
-779 TKVKQ
+779 KENKI
-784 FTIQVADSLYMKRA
+784 FNIQVADSMFMKQA
-798 YRDTLYKQIMLSP
+798 YRDTMYHQIFQSTL
-811 VKSPAKYVY
+811 KANAKYVY
-820 SDLGFYLTKMMC
+820 SDLGFYLTQLMC
-832 EELSGRSIDEYITPL
+832 EHLSGRSINNYMKPI
-847 YRKLGAQTTGYL
+847 YNKLGASNMGYL
-859 PLAKFP
+859 PLQRFP

-874 DITFRKQLIQGY
+874 DIIFRKQIVQGY

-891 AAMLGGVAGHA
+891 AAMLGGIAGHA

-907 ANDLAKIMQL
+907 ANDLAKLMQL

-929 ISSATLA
+929 ITSATLN

-945 DGNRRGLGFDKPEP
+945 EGNRRGLGFDKPEP
-959 DKSKEGPT
+959 DTNKEGPT
-967 CDSASLS
+967 CASASLS
-974 SFGHTGFTGTYA
+974 SFGHTGFTGTYV
-986 WADPENGLVY
+986 WADPDNELVY

-1001 RVHPDAENKKLSKF
+1001 RVYPDAENKKLSKL

-1024 FYDVLKLSDHK
+1024 FYDAINASKKQ

>member
-1 MHNTALPLQ
+1 MK
-10 LTCIMSKFTP
+10 SKLNH
-20 IKLFFTIFILLLSL
+20 IKLYLVAGLLLFSL
-34 FYLESCRLFRGH
+34 FYLESCRVFRG
-46 KTDKESAFKSK
+46 KKADKHDEVKSR
-57 RKVRKSFSMVYDSL
+57 RKVRKSFSMTYDSL
-71 TTPEAAPPEKKFWG
+71 TTPDAAPPEKKFWG
-85 EQKMSWADSVFKS
+85 EVKMSWADSVFKS
-98 LSDDEKIGQ
+98 LNDDEKIGQ

-120 HIAEVDSLIINHK
+120 HIAEIDSLIIKHK

-138 FFQGGPARQASQ
+138 FFQGGPVREAQQ
-150 TNHYQAIAK
+150 TNHYQLLAK

-176 DSTIGYPKQMTLGA
+176 DSTIAYPKQMTLGA
-190 IQDNN
+190 IQNN
-195 LIYHMGVNIANECK
+195 QLIYEMGRRIANECK
-209 RVGLHIN
+209 RIGLHIN

-241 TDVTLKSIMYM
+241 TEVTMKSIMYM

-276 SHADMPV
+276 SHSDMPK
-283 IHHSY
+283 INHSY

-326 SASISKNVIKDLLQD
+326 SASISPNVIKGLLQD

-351 DALNMRGVA
+351 DALNMKGVA

-384 NIPVAITAIKEALKS
+384 NIPVAIAAIKEAIKS
-399 GELLMKDIDNS
+399 GELLMQDIEKS
-410 CKKILMAKEWAGL
+410 CKKVLMAKEWAGL
-423 NEMHPVKLE
+423 DTLKPVKIE
-432 NIVADITNPTLEA
+432 NIINDINNPELEA

-450 YDAAFTVL
+450 YDEAFTVL

-463 IMPLKRLDT
+463 ILPLKRLDT

-480 GEKDSGPFQKTVQ
+480 GEKDLGAFQKTVQ
-493 LYSKADHF
+493 LYTQVSHF
-501 NLKTPLQKTIADS
+501 NLKNPTQKLAVDTI
-514 VISALKMYNLVL
+514 IEALKMYNLVL

-539 FGITPET
+539 FGITLET
-546 IALINTIKECSKV
+546 INLINAIKKCSKV
-559 IINLPGNP
+559 VINLPGNP
-567 YALLK
+567 YAFIK
-572 FDGIEHMDGIVLTYE
+572 FDEIENIDGIVLTYE
-587 RNAYTLQKGA
+587 RNAYTLQKAA

-602 GINSPG
+602 GIDSPG
-608 KLPVSIIGKYQA
+608 RLPVSIVGKYKA
-620 GDGIEL
+620 GDGMNL
-626 GNPIRMSYVTP
+626 GSPIRMSYVSP
-637 EDIGINSGYLQKAD
+637 EDIGLNSSYLQKVD
-651 SIAMQAIAEH
+651 SLAMRAIAEK

-685 SYDSIVPVD
+685 IYEKTEPVD

-720 KKYNPEQPLKDVLP
+720 RKYNPEQALKDVLP
-734 ATENTTKGDLII
+734 LVQNTNKADLII
-746 KDILTHQ
+746 KDILLHQ

-766 VKDGKPDSKIYSK
+766 IKDGKLDATIYNK
-779 TKVKQ
+779 TKNKT
-784 FTIQVADSLYMKRA
+784 FSIAVADSLFLKQS
-798 YRDTLYKQIMLSP
+798 YRDSIYKQMILSA
-811 VKSPAKYVY
+811 VKTDAKYVY
-820 SDLGFYLTKMMC
+820 SDLSFYLTKMMC
-832 EELSGRSIDEYITPL
+832 ENLSGRSIDAYMAPI
-847 YRKLGAQTTGYL
+847 YRKIGAYSTGYL
-859 PLAKFP
+859 PLQRFS
-865 KKRIAPTEN
+865 KKIIAPTEN
-874 DITFRKQLIQGY
+874 DKTFRKQLIQGY

-902 GIFSN
+902 GVFSN
-907 ANDLAKIMQL
+907 ANDLAKIMQV
-917 YLNKGNYGGEQY
+917 YINKGTYGAEQY
-929 ISSATLA
+929 ITSNTLA
-936 YFSSCIACA
+936 YFSSCLACA
-945 DGNRRGLGFDKPEP
+945 EGNRRGLGFDKPEP

-967 CDSASLS
+967 CLGASLS

-1001 RVHPDAENKKLSKF
+1001 RVYPDADNKKLSKL
-1015 NTRTNIHQV
+1015 NTRTNIHQI
-1024 FYDVLKLSDHK
+1024 FYDAIKMAAAN

>member
-1 MHNTALPLQ
+1 MRKNNKHINILFAAWIMLLPLF
-10 LTCIMSKFTP
+10 CF
-20 IKLFFTIFILLLSL
+20 
-34 FYLESCRLFRGH
+34 ESCKVLKG
-46 KTDKESAFKSK
+46 KKKEKVNGIKS
-57 RKVRKSFSMVYDSL
+57 RKHARKSFNLSYDSL
-71 TTPEAAPPEKKFWG
+71 TTPEAAPPEKQFWG
-85 EQKMSWADSVFKS
+85 QAKMSWADSVFSS
-98 LSDDEKIGQ
+98 LTDDEKIGQ

-120 HIAEVDSLIINHK
+120 HIAEVDSLILKYK

-150 TNHYQAIAK
+150 TNHYQLLAK

-190 IQDNN
+190 IKDNN
-195 LIYHMGVNIANECK
+195 LIYKMGVNIANECK

-241 TDVTLKSIMYM
+241 TEVTTKSIMYM
-252 KGMQDNQIMACGKHF
+252 KGMQDHQIMACGKHF

-276 SHADMPV
+276 SHADMPK
-283 IHHSY
+283 INHSY

-303 NKGLKSMMVAHIEIP
+303 NKGIKSMMVAHIEIP

-326 SASISKNVIKDLLQD
+326 SASISANVIKGLLQD

-351 DALNMRGVA
+351 DALNMKGVA

-384 NIPVAITAIKEALKS
+384 NIPVAIEAIKEAVQRGDLNMS
-399 GELLMKDIDNS
+399 DIDKS

-423 NEMHPVKLE
+423 NKLKPVKIE
-432 NIVADITNPTLEA
+432 NIVSDINNPTLES

-450 YDAAFTVL
+450 FDAAFTVL

-463 IMPLKRLDT
+463 ILPIKRLDT

-480 GEKDSGPFQKTVQ
+480 GEKDLGPFQNTVE
-493 LYSKADHF
+493 LYTKASHF
-501 NLKTPLQKTIADS
+501 NLKNINQK
-514 VISALKMYNLVL
+514 SAVDTLIESLKMYNLVL

-539 FGITPET
+539 FGISPET
-546 IALINTIKECSKV
+546 IALINNIKLCSKV
-559 IINLPGNP
+559 VINLPGNP
-567 YALLK
+567 YSLLK
-572 FDGIEHMDGIVLTYE
+572 FDGAETIDGIVLTYE
-587 RNAYTLQKGA
+587 RNAYTLQKAA
-597 ELIFG
+597 ELMFG
-602 GINSPG
+602 GIDSPG
-608 KLPVSIIGKYQA
+608 RLPVSIVGKYKA
-620 GDGIEL
+620 GDGINL
-626 GNPIRMSYVTP
+626 GTPIRMSYVSA
-637 EDIGINSGYLQKAD
+637 EDIGMSSVFLQKVD
-651 SIAMQAIAEH
+651 SIAAQAIAEH
-661 ATPGCQILAAKNGK
+661 ATPGCQILAAKNGQ

-685 SYDSIVPVD
+685 TYDMNKPVD
-694 INTIYDI
+694 LNTIYDI
-701 ASVTKISATLFA
+701 ASISKISATLFA

-720 KKYNPEQPLKDVLP
+720 RKYSPEQPLSDILP
-734 ATENTTKGDLII
+734 ITRNTNKGNLII
-746 KDILTHQ
+746 KDILLHQ
-753 AGLKPFIPFYEKT
+753 AGLKPFIPFYEKNI
-766 VKDGKPDSKIYSK
+766 KDGQLDQKIYSK
-779 TKVKQ
+779 IK
-784 FTIQVADSLYMKRA
+784 TITYTIPVADSIYMKPV
-798 YRDTLYKQIMLSP
+798 YKDTIYKNILLSP
-811 VKSPAKYVY
+811 IKSPAKYVY
-820 SDLGFYLTKMMC
+820 SDLSFYLMKMVC
-832 EELSGRSIDEYITPL
+832 EELSGRSIESYMSPI
-847 YRKLGAQTTGYL
+847 YRKLGANTMGYL
-859 PLAKFP
+859 PLERFSKD
-865 KKRIAPTEN
+865 RIAPTEN
-874 DITFRKQLIQGY
+874 DVLFRKQLIQGY

-907 ANDLAKIMQL
+907 ANDLAKVMQL
-917 YLNKGNYGGEQY
+917 YMNKGNYGQEQY
-929 ISSATLA
+929 ISSSTIN
-936 YFSSCIACA
+936 YFSSCPACA

-959 DKSKEGPT
+959 DKTKEGPT
-967 CDSASLS
+967 CAGASLS

-1001 RVHPDAENKKLSKF
+1001 RVNPDAENKKLSKL
-1015 NTRTNIHQV
+1015 NVRTNIHQV
-1024 FYDVLKLSDHK
+1024 FYDAIKLGLKK

>member
-1 MHNTALPLQ
+1 MRIKHKNIKLIFSAWLLLLPLF
-10 LTCIMSKFTP
+10 C
-20 IKLFFTIFILLLSL
+20 
-34 FYLESCRLFRGH
+34 LESCRIFRE
-46 KTDKESAFKSK
+46 KKNKKEGNVKST
-57 RKVRKSFSMVYDSL
+57 RKVRKSFSMTYDSL
-71 TTPEAAPPEKKFWG
+71 TTPEAAPPEKQFWG
-85 EQKMSWADSVFKS
+85 KSKMSWADSVFNS
-98 LSDDEKIGQ
+98 MSEDEKIGQ

-120 HIAEVDSLIINHK
+120 HIAEVDTLIVKHK

-138 FFQGGPARQASQ
+138 FFQGGPVRQAQQ
-150 TNHYQAIAK
+150 TNHYQSLAK

-190 IQDNN
+190 IQDND
-195 LIYHMGVNIANECK
+195 LIYKMGVNIANECK

-241 TDVTLKSIMYM
+241 TEVTMKSIMYM
-252 KGMQDNQIMACGKHF
+252 KGMQDHQIMACGKHF

-276 SHADMPV
+276 SHADMPK
-283 IHHSY
+283 INHSY

-303 NKGLKSMMVAHIEIP
+303 NKGVKSMMVAHIEIP

-326 SASISKNVIKDLLQD
+326 SASISPNVIKGLLQD

-351 DALNMRGVA
+351 DALNMKGVA

-384 NIPVAITAIKEALKS
+384 NIPVAISAIKEAVLR
-399 GELLMKDIDNS
+399 GELTMSDIDKS

-423 NEMHPVKLE
+423 SEMKPVQLE
-432 NIVADITNPTLEA
+432 NIANDINNPTLEA

-450 YDAAFTVL
+450 FDAAFTLL

-463 IMPLKRLDT
+463 ILPIKRLDT

-480 GEKDSGPFQKTVQ
+480 GEKDLGPFQNTVQ
-493 LYSKADHF
+493 LYTKANHF
-501 NLKTPLQKTIADS
+501 NIKNLSRKAAVDTLIES
-514 VISALKMYNLVL
+514 LKMYNLVL
-526 ISLENVT
+526 VSLENVT

-546 IALINTIKECSKV
+546 IELINSIKMCSKV

-572 FDGIEHMDGIVLTYE
+572 FDGIESIDGIVLSYE
-587 RNAYTLQKGA
+587 RNAYTLQKAA
-597 ELIFG
+597 ELMFG
-602 GINSPG
+602 GIDSPG
-608 KLPVSIIGKYQA
+608 RLPVSIIGKYKA
-620 GDGIEL
+620 GDGISL
-626 GNPIRMSYVTP
+626 GKPIRMSYVSA
-637 EDIGINSGYLQKAD
+637 EDIGMSSTFLQKVD

-661 ATPGCQILAAKNGK
+661 ATPGCQILAAKNGQ

-685 SYDSIVPVD
+685 TYEKKEPVTL
-694 INTIYDI
+694 NTIYDI

-713 AMQLYDL
+713 AMQLFDL
-720 KKYNPEQPLKDVLP
+720 RKYNPEQALKDVLP
-734 ATENTTKGDLII
+734 ITENTNKGSLII
-746 KDILTHQ
+746 KDILLHQ

-766 VKDGKPDSKIYSK
+766 IKDGKPDVNIYSK
-779 TKVKQ
+779 VKSAAY
-784 FTIQVADSLYMKRA
+784 TIHVADSMFMKQV
-798 YRDTLYKQIMLSP
+798 YRDTIYKNILRSP
-811 VKSPAKYVY
+811 VKSSAKYVY
-820 SDLGFYLTKMMC
+820 SDLSFYLLKMMC
-832 EELSGRSIDEYITPL
+832 EELSGRSIDTYMKPI
-847 YRKLGAQTTGYL
+847 YRKLGAQQMGYL
-859 PLAKFP
+859 PLERFSQKM
-865 KKRIAPTEN
+865 IAPTEN
-874 DITFRKQLIQGY
+874 DMLFRNQLIQGF

-902 GIFSN
+902 GVFSN
-907 ANDLAKIMQL
+907 SNDLAKIMQL
-917 YLNKGNYGGEQY
+917 YLNKGNYGDEQY
-929 ISSATLA
+929 ITSATLN
-936 YFSSCIACA
+936 YFSSCVACNE
-945 DGNRRGLGFDKPEP
+945 GNRRGLGFDKPEA
-959 DKSKEGPT
+959 DATKEGPT
-967 CDSASLS
+967 CAGASLS

-1001 RVHPDAENKKLSKF
+1001 RVNPDAENKKLSKL
-1015 NTRTNIHQV
+1015 NIRTQIHQV
-1024 FYDVLKLSDHK
+1024 FYDAIKLNNSK

>member
-1 MHNTALPLQ
+1 MKINY
-10 LTCIMSKFTP
+10 SG
-20 IKLFFTIFILLLSL
+20 IKIFFVASVLLSVL
-34 FYLESCRLFRGH
+34 FYFESCNIIRG
-46 KTDKESAFKSK
+46 KKNKQVESSK
-57 RKVRKSFSMVYDSL
+57 RIRRTFSTTYDSL
-71 TTPEAAPPEKKFWG
+71 TTPDAAPTEKKFWG
-85 EQKMSWADSVFKS
+85 ATKTTWADSVFKS

-120 HIAEVDSLIINHK
+120 HIAEVDSLILKYN

-138 FFQGGPARQASQ
+138 FFQGGPARQAAQS
-150 TNHYQAIAK
+150 NHYQSLAK

-176 DSTIGYPKQMTLGA
+176 DSTVAYPKQMTLGA
-190 IQDNN
+190 IQDNQ
-195 LIYHMGVNIANECK
+195 LIYEMGVRIANECK
-209 RVGLHIN
+209 RVGLQIN

-241 TDVTLKSIMYM
+241 VDVTMKSIMYM
-252 KGMQDNQIMACGKHF
+252 KGMQDNLVMACGKHF

-276 SHADMPV
+276 SHADMPK
-283 IHHSY
+283 INHSY

-326 SASISKNVIKDLLQD
+326 SASISSHVIKGLLQD

-351 DALNMRGVA
+351 DALNMKGVA
-360 KYYKSGELEVKA
+360 KYYQSGELEVKA
-372 LKAGNDILLFSE
+372 LKAGNDVLLFSE
-384 NIPVAITAIKEALKS
+384 NIPVAIAAIKEAVKN
-399 GELLMKDIDNS
+399 GELSMADIDKS

-423 NEMHPVKLE
+423 DTLKPVKLE
-432 NIVADITNPTLEA
+432 NIVKDINNPDLEA

-463 IMPLKRLDT
+463 ILPLKRLDT

-480 GEKDSGPFQKTVQ
+480 GEKEMGAFQKTVD
-493 LYSKADHF
+493 LYASASHF
-501 NLKTPLQKTIADS
+501 NLKNPAQKSAADTI
-514 VISALKMYNLVL
+514 IEALKMYNLVL
-526 ISLENVT
+526 VSLENVT

-539 FGITPET
+539 FGISPET
-546 IALINTIKECSKV
+546 IALINRIKSCSKV
-559 IINLPGNP
+559 VINLPGNP
-567 YALLK
+567 YSLLK
-572 FDGIEHMDGIVLTYE
+572 FDEIENIDGIVLTYE
-587 RNAYTLQKGA
+587 RNAYTLQKAA

-602 GINSPG
+602 GIDSPG
-608 KLPVSIIGKYQA
+608 RLPVSIVGKYKA
-620 GDGIEL
+620 GAGLNL
-626 GNPIRMSYVTP
+626 GTPIRMSYVTP
-637 EDIGINSGYLQKAD
+637 EDIGLNSNFLQRAD
-651 SIAMQAIAEH
+651 SIAIAAIAAQ

-685 SYDSIVPVD
+685 TYDKPEPVSL
-694 INTIYDI
+694 NTIYDI

-720 KKYNPEQPLKDVLP
+720 RKYNPEQSLKDVLP
-734 ATENTTKGDLII
+734 GSVGTNKGDIII
-746 KDILTHQ
+746 KDLLLHQ

-766 VKDGKPDSKIYSK
+766 LKEGQPDTKIYSK
-779 TKVKQ
+779 TLSSI
-784 FTIQVADSLYMKRA
+784 FAIQVADSMYMKVS
-798 YRDTLYKQIMLSP
+798 YRDSIYKQIMLSP

-820 SDLGFYLTKMMC
+820 SDLSFYFTKMFC
-832 EELSGRSIDEYITPL
+832 ENLSGRSIDQYMAPI
-847 YRKLGAQTTGYL
+847 YRKMGAQSMGYL
-859 PLAKFP
+859 PLNRFP
-865 KKRIAPTEN
+865 KRIIAPTEQ
-874 DITFRKQLIQGY
+874 DTVFRKQLIRGY

-891 AAMLGGVAGHA
+891 AAMLGGIAGHA

-907 ANDLAKIMQL
+907 ANDLAKVMQL
-917 YLNKGNYGGEQY
+917 YLNNGNYGGEQY
-929 ISSATLA
+929 ISSNTVK
-936 YFSSCIACA
+936 YFTSCVACL

-967 CDSASLS
+967 CDGASLN

-1001 RVHPDAENKKLSKF
+1001 RVNPEAENKKLSKL

-1024 FYDVLKLSDHK
+1024 FYDAIQLSAGTKP

>member
-1 MHNTALPLQ
+1 MMLKNRNIKLLLVTLLMLTAL
-10 LTCIMSKFTP
+10 FH
-20 IKLFFTIFILLLSL
+20 
-34 FYLESCRLFRGH
+34 LESCRIFRG
-46 KTDKESAFKSK
+46 KKAAKEDAIKSK
-57 RKVRKSFSMVYDSL
+57 RKVRKSFTLIYDSL

-85 EQKMSWADSVFKS
+85 DQKMTWADSVFKS
-98 LSDDEKIGQ
+98 LNEDEKIGQ

-120 HIAEVDSLIINHK
+120 HVAEVDSLIINHK

-138 FFQGGPARQASQ
+138 FFQGGPGRQASQ
-150 TNHYQAIAK
+150 TNHYQSLAK

-176 DSTIGYPKQMTLGA
+176 DSTIAYPKQMTLGA
-190 IQDNN
+190 IQDNH
-195 LIYHMGVNIANECK
+195 LIYEMGVKIAQECK
-209 RVGLHIN
+209 RVGLQIN

-241 TDVTLKSIMYM
+241 TDVTMKSIMYM
-252 KGMQDNQIMACGKHF
+252 KGMQDNLIMACGKHF

-276 SHADMPV
+276 SHADMPK
-283 IHHSY
+283 INHSY

-326 SASISKNVIKDLLQD
+326 SASISSNVIKGLLQD

-351 DALNMRGVA
+351 DALNMKGVA

-384 NIPVAITAIKEALKS
+384 NIPVAIAAIKEAIKN
-399 GELLMKDIDNS
+399 GELSMDDIDKS

-423 NEMHPVKLE
+423 DTLKPVKLE
-432 NIVADITNPTLEA
+432 NIVKEINNPSIEA

-463 IMPLKRLDT
+463 ILPLKHLDT

-480 GEKDSGPFQKTVQ
+480 GEKELGAFQKTVQ
-493 LYSKADHF
+493 MYADVMHY
-501 NLKTPLQKTIADS
+501 NLKNPSQKTAVDTLLE
-514 VISALKMYNLVL
+514 ALKMYNLVL

-539 FGITPET
+539 FGIGAET
-546 IALINTIKECSKV
+546 IALINTIKACSKV

-567 YALLK
+567 YSLLK
-572 FDGIEHMDGIVLTYE
+572 FDGIETMDGIVLSYE
-587 RNAYTLQKGA
+587 RNAYTLQKAA

-602 GINSPG
+602 GIDSPG
-608 KLPVSIIGKYQA
+608 RLPVSVLGKYKA
-620 GDGIEL
+620 GEGISL
-626 GNPIRMSYVTP
+626 GAPIRMSYVSP
-637 EDIGINSGYLQKAD
+637 EDIGLSSNYLQKVD

-661 ATPGCQILAAKNGK
+661 ATPGCQILAAKNGQ

-685 SYDSIVPVD
+685 TYEKADPVTL
-694 INTIYDI
+694 NSIYDI
-701 ASVTKISATLFA
+701 ASITKISATLFA

-720 KKYNPEQPLKDVLP
+720 RKYNPEQALKDVLP
-734 ATENTTKGDLII
+734 LTATSNKGDLII
-746 KDILTHQ
+746 KDILLHQ

-766 VKDGKPDSKIYSK
+766 MKEGKLDSKIYSK
-779 TKVKQ
+779 VKTST
-784 FTIQVADSLYMKRA
+784 FSIQVADSLFMKQA
-798 YRDTLYKQIMLSP
+798 YRDTIYKQVLLSSL
-811 VKSPAKYVY
+811 KSPAKYVY

-832 EELSGRSIDEYITPL
+832 ENLGGRTIDQYMVPI
-847 YRKLGAQTTGYL
+847 YRKMGAQSMGYL
-859 PLAKFP
+859 PLLRFP
-865 KKRIAPTEN
+865 KSMIAPTEN
-874 DITFRKQLIQGY
+874 DITFRKQIIQGY

-929 ISSATLA
+929 ISSATIN
-936 YFSSCIACA
+936 YFTSCVACA
-945 DGNRRGLGFDKPEP
+945 EGNRRGLGFDKPEP

-967 CDSASLS
+967 CSAASLN

-986 WADPENGLVY
+986 WADPDNGLVY
-996 IFLSN
+996 IFISN
-1001 RVHPDAENKKLSKF
+1001 RVYPDAENKKLSKL
-1015 NTRTNIHQV
+1015 NTRTNIHQI
-1024 FYDVLKLSDHK
+1024 FYDAIKLSKVQ

>member
-1 MHNTALPLQ
+1 MPAKIKN
-10 LTCIMSKFTP
+10 
-20 IKLFFTIFILLLSL
+20 IKLLFALALMLFSLL
-34 FYLESCRLFRGH
+34 YLESCRVARG
-46 KTDKESAFKSK
+46 KKKETEDQIKSR
-57 RKVRKSFSMVYDSL
+57 RKVRKSFSLIYDSL
-71 TTPEAAPPEKKFWG
+71 TTPEAAPPEKQFWG
-85 EQKMSWADSVFKS
+85 EVKMSWADSVFES

-138 FFQGGPARQASQ
+138 FFQGGPARQAAQ
-150 TNHYQAIAK
+150 TNHYQSIAK

-190 IQDNN
+190 IQDNS
-195 LIYHMGVNIANECK
+195 LIYEMGKRIAQECK
-209 RVGLHIN
+209 RVGLQIN

-241 TDVTLKSIMYM
+241 TEVTMKSIMYM
-252 KGMQDNQIMACGKHF
+252 KGMQDHQIMACGKHF

-276 SHADMPV
+276 SHADMPK
-283 IHHSY
+283 INHSY

-318 SLDTNKHV
+318 SLDTNKNV
-326 SASISKNVIKDLLQD
+326 SASISPNVIKGLLQD

-351 DALNMRGVA
+351 DALNMKGVA

-384 NIPVAITAIKEALKS
+384 NIPVAIAAIKEAIKS
-399 GELLMKDIDNS
+399 GELSMQDIDKS
-410 CKKILMAKEWAGL
+410 CKKILMAKEWTGL
-423 NEMHPVKLE
+423 DTLKPVKLE
-432 NIVADITNPTLEA
+432 NIVNDINNPTIEA

-450 YDAAFTVL
+450 FDAAFTVL

-463 IMPLKRLDT
+463 LLPLKRLDT

-480 GEKDSGPFQKTVQ
+480 GEKELGAFQKTVQ
-493 LYSKADHF
+493 LYAKADHF
-501 NLKTPLQKTIADS
+501 NLKNPAQKSAADTL
-514 VISALKMYNLVL
+514 IEMLKMYNIVL

-533 KKSDKN
+533 KKSEKN

-546 IALINTIKECSKV
+546 IALINKIKLCSKV
-559 IINLPGNP
+559 VINLPGNP
-567 YALLK
+567 YSFLK
-572 FDGIEHMDGIVLTYE
+572 FDGINQMEGIVITYE
-587 RNAYTLQKGA
+587 RNAYTLQKAA

-602 GINSPG
+602 GIDSPG
-608 KLPVSIIGKYQA
+608 RLPVSIVGKFFA
-620 GDGIEL
+620 GDGISL
-626 GNPIRMSYVTP
+626 GKPIRMSYVSP
-637 EDIGINSGYLQKAD
+637 EDIGLSSNYLQKAD
-651 SIAMQAIAEH
+651 SLAMMAIAEH
-661 ATPGCQILAAKNGK
+661 ATPGCQILAAKDGRI
-675 VFYHKAFGNY
+675 FYHKAFGNFTY
-685 SYDSIVPVD
+685 ESNDPVAL
-694 INTIYDI
+694 NTIYDI

-720 KKYNPEQPLKDVLP
+720 RKYNPEQSLKDVFP
-734 ATENTTKGDLII
+734 GSASTNKGDLII
-746 KDILTHQ
+746 KDIMLHQ
-753 AGLKPFIPFYEKT
+753 AGLRPFIPFYEKT
-766 VKDGKPDSKIYSK
+766 IIDGQLNPSLYSK
-779 TKVKQ
+779 VKTAA
-784 FTIQVADSLYMKRA
+784 FSIPVADSLFLKSV
-798 YRDTLYKQIMLSP
+798 YKDSIYAQVMRSA

-820 SDLGFYLTKMMC
+820 SDLSFYLTKMMC
-832 EELSGRSIDEYITPL
+832 EHLSGRSIDQYMLPVYT
-847 YRKLGAQTTGYL
+847 KLGANTTGYL
-859 PLAKFP
+859 PLERFS
-865 KKRIAPTEN
+865 KKMIAPTEN
-874 DITFRKQLIQGY
+874 DITFRKQVVQGY

-902 GIFSN
+902 GVFSN
-907 ANDLAKIMQL
+907 AYDLAKIMQL
-917 YLNKGNYGGEQY
+917 YLNKGNYGGEQF
-929 ISSATLA
+929 ISSATMNYFTSCLA
-936 YFSSCIACA
+936 CL

-967 CDSASLS
+967 CASASLS

-986 WADPENGLVY
+986 WVDPENGLLY
-996 IFLSN
+996 IYLSN
-1001 RVHPDAENKKLSKF
+1001 RVYPEAENKKLSKL

-1024 FYDVLKLSDHK
+1024 FYDALKYSPQP

>member
-1 MHNTALPLQ
+1 MMLKNRNIKLLLVTLLMLTAL
-10 LTCIMSKFTP
+10 FH
-20 IKLFFTIFILLLSL
+20 
-34 FYLESCRLFRGH
+34 LESCRIFRG
-46 KTDKESAFKSK
+46 KKAAKEDAIKSK
-57 RKVRKSFSMVYDSL
+57 RKVRKSFTLIYDSL

-85 EQKMSWADSVFKS
+85 EHKMTWADSVFKS
-98 LSDDEKIGQ
+98 LNEDEKIGQ

-120 HIAEVDSLIINHK
+120 HVAEVDSLIVNHK

-138 FFQGGPARQASQ
+138 FFQGGPGRQASQ
-150 TNHYQAIAK
+150 TNHYQSLAK

-176 DSTIGYPKQMTLGA
+176 DSTIAYPKQMTLGA
-190 IQDNN
+190 IQDNH
-195 LIYHMGVNIANECK
+195 LIYEMGVKIAQECK
-209 RVGLHIN
+209 RVGLQIN

-241 TDVTLKSIMYM
+241 TDVTMKSIMYM
-252 KGMQDNQIMACGKHF
+252 KGMQDNMIMACGKHF

-276 SHADMPV
+276 SHADMPK
-283 IHHSY
+283 INHSY

-326 SASISKNVIKDLLQD
+326 SASISSNVIKGLLQD

-351 DALNMRGVA
+351 DALNMKGVA

-384 NIPVAITAIKEALKS
+384 NIPVAIAAIKQAIKN
-399 GELLMKDIDNS
+399 GELSMDDIDKS

-423 NEMHPVKLE
+423 DTLKPVKLE
-432 NIVADITNPTLEA
+432 NIVKEINNPSIEA

-463 IMPLKRLDT
+463 ILPLKRLDT

-480 GEKDSGPFQKTVQ
+480 GEKELGAFQKTVQ
-493 LYSKADHF
+493 MYADVMHY
-501 NLKTPLQKTIADS
+501 NLKNPSQKTAVDTLLE
-514 VISALKMYNLVL
+514 ALKMYNLVL

-539 FGITPET
+539 FGIGAET
-546 IALINTIKECSKV
+546 ITLINTIKACSKV

-567 YALLK
+567 YSLLK
-572 FDGIEHMDGIVLTYE
+572 FDGIETMDGIVLSYE
-587 RNAYTLQKGA
+587 RNAYTLQKAA

-602 GINSPG
+602 GIDSPG
-608 KLPVSIIGKYQA
+608 RLPVSVLGKYKA
-620 GDGIEL
+620 GDGISL
-626 GNPIRMSYVTP
+626 GTPVRMSYVSP
-637 EDIGINSGYLQKAD
+637 EDIGLSSNYLQKVD

-661 ATPGCQILAAKNGK
+661 ATPGCQILAAKNGQ

-685 SYDSIVPVD
+685 TYEKADPVTL
-694 INTIYDI
+694 NSIYDI

-720 KKYNPEQPLKDVLP
+720 RKYNPEQALKDVLP
-734 ATENTTKGDLII
+734 LTATSNKGDLII
-746 KDILTHQ
+746 KDILLHQ

-766 VKDGKPDSKIYSK
+766 VKEGKLDSKIYSK
-779 TKVKQ
+779 VKSST
-784 FTIQVADSLYMKRA
+784 FSIQVADSLFMKQA
-798 YRDTLYKQIMLSP
+798 YRDTIYKQVMLSSL
-811 VKSPAKYVY
+811 KSPAKYVY
-820 SDLGFYLTKMMC
+820 SDLGFYLTKMIC
-832 EELSGRSIDEYITPL
+832 ENLGGRTIDQYMIPI
-847 YRKLGAQTTGYL
+847 YRKMGAQSMGYL
-859 PLAKFP
+859 PLLRFP
-865 KKRIAPTEN
+865 KSMIAPTEN
-874 DITFRKQLIQGY
+874 DITFRKQIIQGY

-929 ISSATLA
+929 ISSATIN
-936 YFSSCIACA
+936 YFTSCVACA
-945 DGNRRGLGFDKPEP
+945 EGNRRGLGFDKPEP

-967 CDSASLS
+967 CSAASLN

-986 WADPENGLVY
+986 WADPDNGLVY
-996 IFLSN
+996 IFISN
-1001 RVHPDAENKKLSKF
+1001 RVYPDAENKKLSKL
-1015 NTRTNIHQV
+1015 NTRTNIHQI
-1024 FYDVLKLSDHK
+1024 FYDAIKLSKVQ